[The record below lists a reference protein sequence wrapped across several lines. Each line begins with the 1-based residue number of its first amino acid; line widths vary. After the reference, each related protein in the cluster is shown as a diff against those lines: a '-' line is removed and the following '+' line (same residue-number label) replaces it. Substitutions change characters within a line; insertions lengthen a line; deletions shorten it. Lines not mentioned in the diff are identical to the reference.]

1 MNLDALFYPQSI
13 AVIGASDNLGGGK
26 MPYFQIQQMNGYAGK
41 LYPVNPR
48 RPEVAGIKA
57 YPSINDLP
65 EPVDYALVAAPVV
78 LPAAVI
84 SIGGYLLLGGTIISA
99 VSQTAVSSEEYGE
112 KSGKIRG
119 RSLEDPAEEAV
130 K

>member
-48 RPEVAGIKA
+48 RPEVAGVKA

-65 EPVDYALVAAPVV
+65 EPVDYALVAAPV
-78 LPAAVI
+78 
-84 SIGGYLLLGGTIISA
+84 
-99 VSQTAVSSEEYGE
+99 E
-112 KSGKIRG
+112 
-119 RSLEDPAEEAV
+119 
-130 K
+130 